1 MYYAAKT
8 MHLLF
13 VCGLMSLQTH
23 LVYKCTLRR
32 IYYNDSCTLI
42 LRNIFSIQLIFMHCE
57 GGRESPA
64 TTLWKRMW
72 SKLRAILNILLRL
85 LQIIEIHFVYSKQPR
100 RAFYESVNPESTA
113 SAVHIGATMFIHTYI
128 YRRCD
133 ESRTLIT

>member
-1 MYYAAKT
+1 MYYAAIT
-8 MHLLF
+8 MLLLF

-42 LRNIFSIQLIFMHCE
+42 LRNTFSIQLIFMHLR
-57 GGRESPA
+57 GGRGSPA

-85 LQIIEIHFVYSKQPR
+85 LQIIEIHFVYSKHDATCILRVRKPR
-100 RAFYESVNPESTA
+100 KNCVSCSYRSYN
-113 SAVHIGATMFIHTYI
+113 IHTYI
-128 YRRCD
+128 HTFIEDVMKVAR
-133 ESRTLIT
+133 